1 MKKSISLLLC
11 ILILFSVAGCS
22 FLSASENV
30 LQDSM
35 DIPENG
41 IVEESVFRQIMQDN
55 AVVVFQGECGNFRYE
70 WTVFGS
76 DISEPKALNLQLALE
91 MTERG
96 VRVDFQSEEYFG
108 FSPVLSVY
116 LDAPW
121 DAQNA
126 TVYKLENGKETA
138 LCSASVTGGSKSV
151 LNFAATETSGSL
163 LIVPNIA
170 ENDNSAER
178 TLSDGTATQ
187 QDKYLTDPV
196 PEGKP
201 MPVEPEN
208 SKVKKDITHTCKI
221 SIECSTI
228 LNNIDDLNPDKLDVL
243 PSNGIILK
251 SCTVTFYDGESVF
264 DVLKR
269 VCAENGIQMEASF
282 TPMYNSAY
290 VEGIHNLYEFDC
302 GTGSGWMYRVNG
314 WYPNYGCSRYQL
326 RQGDVIEWRY
336 TCNLGGDIGGGY
348 AVGG

>member
-1 MKKSISLLLC
+1 MKKTISLLLC
-11 ILILFSVAGCS
+11 ISMLLSVTGCS
-22 FLSASENV
+22 FLSAGENV

-35 DIPENG
+35 AVPEDG
-41 IVEESVFRQIMQDN
+41 IVPESVFRQIMQDN
-55 AVVVFQGECGNFRYE
+55 AIVVFQGECGNYRYE

-76 DISEPKALNLQLALE
+76 DISEPKALNLLLALE
-91 MTERG
+91 STERG

-108 FSPVLSVY
+108 FSPVLSIY
-116 LDAPW
+116 TDDQW

-126 TVYKLENGKETA
+126 TVYKLENGKEAA
-138 LCSASVTGGSKSV
+138 LCSASVTGSGKSV

-163 LIVPNIA
+163 LIVPDNT
-170 ENDNSAER
+170 EKDNSDGR
-178 TLSDGTATQ
+178 VLSDGTATR

-208 SKVKKDITHTCKI
+208 SKVEKDTRHTCKF

-228 LNNIDDLNPDKLDVL
+228 LNNLDDLNPDKLDAL
-243 PSNGIILK
+243 PSDGIILK
-251 SCTVTFYDGESVF
+251 SCTVTFHDGESVF

-269 VCAENGIQMEASF
+269 ICADNGIQMEASF

-302 GTGSGWMYRVNG
+302 GSGSGWMYRVNG

-326 RQGDVIEWRY
+326 RQGDVVEWRY
-336 TCNLGGDIGGGY
+336 TCNLGDDIGGGY